1 MSSPSADSVE
11 TTRRFASRL
20 HRRYALFT
28 LCVVLFIVALALLLS
43 FLATLYPAWKA
54 ASTGPVQVLRYE

>member
-1 MSSPSADSVE
+1 MSSPSSDSVE

-28 LCVVLFIVALALLLS
+28 LCVVLFIVALALL
-43 FLATLYPAWKA
+43 
-54 ASTGPVQVLRYE
+54 